1 VKYILRQ
8 AGLTTLSFAVL
19 YGFVLGLTFIF
30 VPDPPE
36 DGSLDTWTAGDTLY
50 LSSPKYAM
58 LQRHVLATPE
68 RKVLLVG
75 ASNVGVGF
83 GQAQVQAHVPCAKV
97 SSLALG
103 SENISELRQMVDLVH
118 EVQDSA
124 AQRSDTWVFGVWY
137 GMFADTALRWPDP
150 NRHPG
155 DTDLDIERYRYG
167 FYRRTAA
174 GPVPVLPIQWL
185 PTAVVLIRPY
195 LLLDKTARDL
205 VHGLEQE
212 LHLERR
218 NLTGAEREKVVM
230 SDKDKQEALA
240 YWHEQ
245 MGGKNQISAD
255 QVALLRKTIEELLN
269 SREKVVLADLPIPSW
284 HRNASPY
291 EPGYERLLNGV
302 FAHFDGRPGFA
313 ALRMDDLSAE
323 QDFSDEVHPRPH
335 MAPIWAARLG
345 AVLDPLVCGE
355 EDTAAVAAAGAPR
368 ATSQAAVNSR

>member
-8 AGLTTLSFAVL
+8 AGLTVLCFAVL
-19 YGFVLGLTFIF
+19 YGFVLGLTFI
-30 VPDPPE
+30 VAPDPPE
-36 DGSLDTWTAGDTLY
+36 NGSLDTWAAGDTLY

-58 LQRHVLATPE
+58 LQRYVLDTPE
-68 RKVLLVG
+68 RKILLVG

-83 GQAQVQAHVPCAKV
+83 RQTQAQAHVPCAKV

-124 AQRSDTWVFGVWY
+124 EQRSDTWVFGVWY
-137 GMFADTALRWPDP
+137 GMFVDTALRWPDP
-150 NRHPG
+150 DRHPG

-174 GPVPVLPIQWL
+174 GPVPALPVQWL
-185 PTAVVLIRPY
+185 PTAVVLIRPF
-195 LLLDKTARDL
+195 LLLDATARDF
-205 VHGLEQE
+205 VHAVKQT
-212 LHLERR
+212 LHLEPR
-218 NLTGAEREKVVM
+218 NLTDAEREKVVM

-255 QVALLRKTIEELLN
+255 QVALLQKTIEQLLD
-269 SREKVVLADLPIPSW
+269 SRERVVLVDLPIPSW
-284 HRNASPY
+284 HRDASPY

-302 FAHFDGRPGFA
+302 LAHFDGRPGFA

-335 MAPIWAARLG
+335 IAPIWAARLG
-345 AVLDPLVCGE
+345 AVLDPLVCGGG
-355 EDTAAVAAAGAPR
+355 AAVVAAGAPR
-368 ATSQAAVNSR
+368 ATSQAAVVNSR